1 MAAREVACFE
11 RGVLFVLGYYFVIY
25 IFFSLR
31 EPPFLSLSDRGTQS
45 SYSLFFALTV
55 FNLSTKLLLIRTH

>member
-1 MAAREVACFE
+1 MAAREVAWFE

-25 IFFSLR
+25 IYFFSLC

-45 SYSLFFALTV
+45 SYSCCFSL
-55 FNLSTKLLLIRTH
+55 